1 MELSNFFD
9 AMSRAKKE
17 YTRCLEPVCRD
28 FRLTQNELAVLLFLN
43 NNPGRDRAADIVSCR
58 GIAKSHVSLAVSTL
72 EARGILSRRFDAS
85 DRRACHL
92 VLTEKGAEI
101 AEAGAAREGT
111 GAAVALGGSF
121 LTPFTPGFLTR
132 NGRRCVP
139 SSKKSW
145 TISRPSRKSL
155 EVFSCR
161 PFFSPFLSVSL
172 PVWVPDWARALW
184 V

>member
-43 NNPGRDRAADIVSCR
+43 NNPGLDRAADIVSCR

-92 VLTEKGAEI
+92 VLTDKGAEI
-101 AEAGAAREGT
+101 AETGTARQRQFFDALYT
-111 GAAVALGGSF
+111 GISDQERARMRAVIQKIMDNIASF
-121 LTPFTPGFLTR
+121 
-132 NGRRCVP
+132 
-139 SSKKSW
+139 
-145 TISRPSRKSL
+145 
-155 EVFSCR
+155 
-161 PFFSPFLSVSL
+161 
-172 PVWVPDWARALW
+172 A
-184 V
+184 

>member
-85 DRRACHL
+85 DRRSCHL
-92 VLTEKGAEI
+92 VLTEKGTEI
-101 AEAGAAREGT
+101 AEAGAARQRQFFDALYT
-111 GAAVALGGSF
+111 GISPQEWAQMRGVIQKIMENIASF
-121 LTPFTPGFLTR
+121 
-132 NGRRCVP
+132 
-139 SSKKSW
+139 
-145 TISRPSRKSL
+145 
-155 EVFSCR
+155 
-161 PFFSPFLSVSL
+161 
-172 PVWVPDWARALW
+172 A
-184 V
+184 

>member
-72 EARGILSRRFDAS
+72 EARSILSRRFDAS

-92 VLTEKGAEI
+92 VLTEKGTEV
-101 AEAGAAREGT
+101 AEAGTARQRQFFDALYT
-111 GAAVALGGSF
+111 GISDQERAQMRAVIQKIMENIASF
-121 LTPFTPGFLTR
+121 
-132 NGRRCVP
+132 
-139 SSKKSW
+139 S
-145 TISRPSRKSL
+145 
-155 EVFSCR
+155 
-161 PFFSPFLSVSL
+161 
-172 PVWVPDWARALW
+172 
-184 V
+184 

>member
-43 NNPGRDRAADIVSCR
+43 NNPGLDRAADIVSCR

-72 EARGILSRRFDAS
+72 EARSILSRRFDAS

-101 AEAGAAREGT
+101 AEAGTARQRQFFDALYT
-111 GAAVALGGSF
+111 GISEQERAQMRGVIQKIMDNIASF
-121 LTPFTPGFLTR
+121 
-132 NGRRCVP
+132 
-139 SSKKSW
+139 
-145 TISRPSRKSL
+145 
-155 EVFSCR
+155 
-161 PFFSPFLSVSL
+161 
-172 PVWVPDWARALW
+172 A
-184 V
+184 

>member
-72 EARGILSRRFDAS
+72 EARSILSRRFDAS

-92 VLTEKGAEI
+92 VLTEKGTEV
-101 AEAGAAREGT
+101 AEAGTARQRQFFDALYT
-111 GAAVALGGSF
+111 GISDQERAQMRAVIQKIMDNIASF
-121 LTPFTPGFLTR
+121 
-132 NGRRCVP
+132 
-139 SSKKSW
+139 
-145 TISRPSRKSL
+145 
-155 EVFSCR
+155 
-161 PFFSPFLSVSL
+161 
-172 PVWVPDWARALW
+172 A
-184 V
+184 

>member
-1 MELSNFFD
+1 MELSYFFD

-43 NNPGRDRAADIVSCR
+43 NNPGLDRAADIVSCR

-72 EARGILSRRFDAS
+72 EARSILSRRFDAS

-101 AEAGAAREGT
+101 AEAGTARQRQFFDALYT
-111 GAAVALGGSF
+111 GISDQERAQMRAVIQKIMDNIASF
-121 LTPFTPGFLTR
+121 
-132 NGRRCVP
+132 
-139 SSKKSW
+139 
-145 TISRPSRKSL
+145 
-155 EVFSCR
+155 
-161 PFFSPFLSVSL
+161 
-172 PVWVPDWARALW
+172 A
-184 V
+184 